1 MRPAEVLK
9 RMKELK
15 EEWSKQS
22 FRFSKE
28 QQAEYDR
35 LLKLRRERVKY
46 MQDNG
51 LVWKGP
57 NKKTVEVSKQLK
69 TISDENISA
78 IYY

>member
-1 MRPAEVLK
+1 MKPAEVLK

-35 LLKLRRERVKY
+35 LLELRRERVKY
-46 MQDNG
+46 MHDNG

-57 NKKTVEVSKQLK
+57 NKKVVETSK
-69 TISDENISA
+69 
-78 IYY
+78 

>member
-1 MRPAEVLK
+1 MKPSEVLK

-35 LLKLRRERVKY
+35 LLQLRRERVKY
-46 MQDNG
+46 MHDNG

-57 NKKTVEVSKQLK
+57 NK
-69 TISDENISA
+69 
-78 IYY
+78 

>member
-15 EEWSKQS
+15 EAWSKQS
-22 FRFSKE
+22 FRFTTE
-28 QQAEYDR
+28 QKAEYDR
-35 LLKLRRERVKY
+35 LLQLRHERVKY

-57 NKKTVEVSKQLK
+57 NKKTVEVSK
-69 TISDENISA
+69 
-78 IYY
+78 

>member
-22 FRFSKE
+22 FRFTTE
-28 QQAEYDR
+28 QKAEYDR
-35 LLKLRRERVKY
+35 LLELRRERVKY
-46 MQDNG
+46 MYDNG

-57 NKKTVEVSKQLK
+57 NKKVVETSK
-69 TISDENISA
+69 
-78 IYY
+78 

>member
-57 NKKTVEVSKQLK
+57 NKKTVETSK
-69 TISDENISA
+69 
-78 IYY
+78 

>member
-1 MRPAEVLK
+1 MKPAEVLK

-35 LLKLRRERVKY
+35 LLQLRRERVKY
-46 MQDNG
+46 MHDNN

-57 NKKTVEVSKQLK
+57 NKKTVETSK
-69 TISDENISA
+69 
-78 IYY
+78 

>member
-1 MRPAEVLK
+1 MKPAEVLK
-9 RMKELK
+9 RMEELK

-35 LLKLRRERVKY
+35 LLQLRRERVKY
-46 MQDNG
+46 MHDNG

-57 NKKTVEVSKQLK
+57 NKKTVETSK
-69 TISDENISA
+69 
-78 IYY
+78 

>member
-15 EEWSKQS
+15 EDWSKQS
-22 FRFSKE
+22 FRFTKE

-35 LLKLRRERVKY
+35 LLELRRERVKY
-46 MQDNG
+46 MYDNG

-57 NKKTVEVSKQLK
+57 NKKTVEVSK
-69 TISDENISA
+69 
-78 IYY
+78 

>member
-1 MRPAEVLK
+1 MKPSEVLK

-35 LLKLRRERVKY
+35 LLQLRRERVKY
-46 MQDNG
+46 FHDNG
-51 LVWKGP
+51 LVFRGP
-57 NKKTVEVSKQLK
+57 NKKTVETSK
-69 TISDENISA
+69 
-78 IYY
+78 

>member
-1 MRPAEVLK
+1 MKPAEVLK

-22 FRFSKE
+22 FRISKE

-35 LLKLRRERVKY
+35 LLQLRRERVKY
-46 MQDNG
+46 MHDNG

-57 NKKTVEVSKQLK
+57 NKKTVETSK
-69 TISDENISA
+69 
-78 IYY
+78 

>member
-15 EEWSKQS
+15 EEWSKQN

-28 QQAEYDR
+28 QQAEYNN
-35 LLKLRRERVKY
+35 LLKLRHERVKY
-46 MQDNG
+46 MHDNG

-57 NKKTVEVSKQLK
+57 NKKIVETSK
-69 TISDENISA
+69 
-78 IYY
+78 

>member
-1 MRPAEVLK
+1 MISLLFKHMRPAEVLK

-15 EEWSKQS
+15 EEWSKQN
-22 FRFSKE
+22 FRFTRE

-35 LLKLRRERVKY
+35 LLQLRHERVKY

-57 NKKTVEVSKQLK
+57 NKKTVETSK
-69 TISDENISA
+69 
-78 IYY
+78 